1 MGSHP
6 NMKSGKKNQSFM
18 YVIVDE
24 KPYWYAL
31 VEYLTK
37 LWEPIPVA
45 TIEIVMSHQ
54 EKRRP
59 PKK

>member
-1 MGSHP
+1 
-6 NMKSGKKNQSFM
+6 MKSGMKNQSFM
-18 YVIVDE
+18 YVMVDE

-45 TIEIVMSHQ
+45 TIEIDMSHQ
-54 EKRRP
+54 EKRLP